1 MRPLPLQSRSDILI
15 MDEPISA
22 IGGAEAAILFEA
34 IRNLTAYG
42 TGIIYVTHRLSEV
55 FEGEYRQ

>member
-1 MRPLPLQSRSDILI
+1 